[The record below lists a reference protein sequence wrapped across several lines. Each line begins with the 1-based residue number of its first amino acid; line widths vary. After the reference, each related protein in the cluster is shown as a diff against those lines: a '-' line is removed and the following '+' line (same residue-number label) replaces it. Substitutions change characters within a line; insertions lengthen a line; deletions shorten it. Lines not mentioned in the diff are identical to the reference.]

1 MPEPLSSID
10 QKSVESQLAVDQDVN
25 RVLTKVSMDCQF
37 SIDLTLTEGQSRVD
51 WGYQSRGSINTQLQM
66 PLTEY
71 MIQQLAIRANL
82 CGIQAS
88 LGAI

>member
-1 MPEPLSSID
+1 
-10 QKSVESQLAVDQDVN
+10 
-25 RVLTKVSMDCQF
+25 MDCQF

-66 PLTEY
+66 PLTVY
-71 MIQQLAIRANL
+71 MIQQANL
-82 CGIQAS
+82 STIQANLSGIQAS